1 MSVPV
6 DGIDMPSLCI
16 RMMSRQSLCV
26 ADSDKSV
33 ALSHLVTFYALVR
46 LAMTRQSVRMSEK
59 PARILV
65 VDDDPE
71 LRALLQRF
79 LREHGYQVRAVDG
92 GKALD
97 MALQREPA
105 DAIVLDLMMPGE
117 DGLAILRRL
126 RADGD
131 QTPIIM
137 LTARGDPVDR
147 VLGLEM
153 GADDYLGKP
162 FLPRELVARI
172 AALLRRLSPE
182 RGLGRDELVEI
193 GPFTVNF
200 SAMTIRRD
208 GEPLQ
213 VSSREFA
220 LFAAL
225 ARSPGRPLSRA
236 QLIDR
241 ALGRDA
247 EVTDRAIDV
256 QIARLRRAIGDDAA
270 SPRFVRTVWGIG
282 YVLTDG
288 ADA

>member
-1 MSVPV
+1 
-6 DGIDMPSLCI
+6 
-16 RMMSRQSLCV
+16 
-26 ADSDKSV
+26 
-33 ALSHLVTFYALVR
+33 
-46 LAMTRQSVRMSEK
+46 MSEK

-71 LRALLQRF
+71 LRGLLQRF
-79 LREHGYQVRAVDG
+79 LSEHGYAVRAVDG
-92 GKALD
+92 GKAMD
-97 MALQREPA
+97 TALQREPA
-105 DAIVLDLMMPGE
+105 DVVVLDLMMPGE

-126 RADGD
+126 RAAGE
-131 QTPIIM
+131 QMPVMM

-162 FLPRELVARI
+162 FLPRELVARV
-172 AALLRRLSPE
+172 AALLRRIGPE
-182 RGLGRDELVEI
+182 RMVSADETTEV
-193 GPFTVNF
+193 GPFAVNF
-200 SAMTIRRD
+200 SAMTISREGRA
-208 GEPLQ
+208 LTL
-213 VSSREFA
+213 SSREFA

-256 QIARLRRAIGDDAA
+256 QVARLRRAIGDDAA
-270 SPRFVRTVWGIG
+270 DPRFIRTVWGVG
-282 YVLTDG
+282 YVLTAGGDV
-288 ADA
+288 